1 MHFFDT
7 SLTTDI
13 SALFP
18 RISER
23 PPTRIDFPAPVSPVI
38 IERPLLNSTETVSY
52 THLRAHET

>member
-38 IERPLLNSTETVSY
+38 IERPLLKSTDRSSIN
-52 THLRAHET
+52 A